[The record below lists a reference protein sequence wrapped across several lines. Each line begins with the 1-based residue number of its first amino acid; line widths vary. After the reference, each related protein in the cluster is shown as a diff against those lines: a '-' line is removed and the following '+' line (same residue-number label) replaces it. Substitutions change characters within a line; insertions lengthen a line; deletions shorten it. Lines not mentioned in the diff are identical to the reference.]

1 MTHTLARRALCTVAS
16 VAAAFTLTSCGA
28 DPTDA
33 MSDGED
39 TTTVS
44 NKITGS
50 VSEWKVELSAHT
62 AEAGEVTF
70 AIANF
75 GTIQHE
81 FLVTKTSFEPGMI
94 PIGSDNRF
102 DEEADGI
109 SVVDEIP
116 EWQVNDAKVL
126 KVNLEPGTY
135 ELLCNIEGHY
145 KNGMHTTLT
154 VVPAKNGT
162 TETTTPAMDKVSND
176 VTGSVREWEV
186 EVDAH
191 NALAGNVNFT
201 MTNAGTIQHEFLVVK
216 TDIPDGEIPLGKDNR
231 FDEELPGLTV
241 VDEIPEWPVGETKTL
256 SIALEPGN
264 YQLLCNIEGHY
275 ANGMHT
281 TFTVK

>member
-1 MTHTLARRALCTVAS
+1 MTRKSVRHAFLSVAS
-16 VAAAFTLTSCGA
+16 LAAAFTLSSCGS
-28 DPTDA
+28 DPTDMA
-33 MSDGED
+33 TDGED

-50 VSEWKVELSAHT
+50 VSEWKVQVSAHT

-70 AIANF
+70 AIANY

-94 PIGSDNRF
+94 PIGADNRF
-102 DEEADGI
+102 DEEREGI

-116 EWQVNDAKVL
+116 EWKVDDAKVL

-154 VVPAKNGT
+154 VVPAKGGP
-162 TETTTPAMDKVSND
+162 TETTTPAMEKVSND
-176 VTGSVREWEV
+176 VTGAVHEWEV

-191 NALAGNVNFT
+191 NAVAGNVNFT
-201 MTNAGTIQHEFLVVK
+201 MTNDGTIQHEFLVVK
-216 TDIPDGEIPLGKDNR
+216 TDIPDGEIPLGTNNR
-231 FDEELPGLTV
+231 FDEELPGISV
-241 VDEIPEWPVGETKTL
+241 IDEIPEWAAGETKTL
-256 SIALEPGN
+256 SLTLEPGN
-264 YQLLCNIEGHY
+264 YQLLCNIDGHY
-275 ANGMHT
+275 KNGMHT